1 MTRLISSVGTRIV
14 VERFAQLLAPERW
27 IYAFLRNKAIYP
39 RCEPDR
45 VASTYPAASVLSL
58 GLSLGILQNG
68 PTNEIGV
75 KTIVI
80 QSSPRLIERRS

>member
-39 RCEPDR
+39 PQPAGSRR
-45 VASTYPAASVLSL
+45 VDLS
-58 GLSLGILQNG
+58 GSKRFKSRIKSRNFPEW

-75 KTIVI
+75 KTIDRYRYLKLGT
-80 QSSPRLIERRS
+80 SY